1 MKISTVFFIVMQLTA
16 CSFGNQD
23 AQWKESAVETISLI
37 DEQYM
42 DPCRVVLTPLDITD
56 SGNLIGRYQ
65 QAVLRNTL
73 PLENLE
79 KLGWAFISKAR
90 TRFDSGFYSLAE
102 QAAQCIEKRQKNSPA
117 ALLLKGHV
125 LHNLHR
131 FTEAELVARQLIQQ
145 RGLWFEY
152 ALLGDVLLEQGRLH
166 AATDAYQV
174 MMNQRPGPQAYT
186 RAAHLRWLK
195 GDLNGAIEMMTLSV
209 QAIGG
214 RASEV
219 TAWTAVRLGIYLF
232 QAGKFGDAQRLLEH
246 ARSLQKDYAP
256 ALLAQG
262 RILLAQNN
270 PADAVKL
277 LNIAVK
283 ILPLPEYLW
292 LLIEALQ
299 GNQQPE
305 QARKIESR
313 LMQTGASEDPRTC
326 SLYLASTGQHVATA
340 LRLAKQDFETRQDI
354 FSHDALAWSL
364 YSANQIT
371 EALHHIKRAV
381 SEGTQDARLFLHAA
395 VIYQAAGDASQAL
408 YWRQKAKAIQHML
421 LPSERTALEKSFAAT
436 DIAMTSPGVH

>member
-1 MKISTVFFIVMQLTA
+1 MKMSTVVFIVLQLTA
-16 CSFGNQD
+16 CSFGDQD
-23 AQWKESAVETISLI
+23 IQWKESAVDKISLV
-37 DEQYM
+37 DEQYI
-42 DPCRVVLTPLDITD
+42 DPCGIVLTPLDNTD
-56 SGNLIGRYQ
+56 SGDLIGRYQ
-65 QAVLRNTL
+65 QAVLRDTL
-73 PLENLE
+73 PLANLE

-90 TRFDSGFYSLAE
+90 AGFDSGFYSLAE
-102 QAAQCIEKRQKNSPA
+102 QAAQCIEQRQHNSPA
-117 ALLLKGHV
+117 ALLLIGHV

-195 GDLNGAIEMMTLSV
+195 GDLDGAIEMMTLSLR
-209 QAIGG
+209 AIGG

-219 TAWTAVRLGIYLF
+219 TAWTAVRLGVYLL

-246 ARSLQKDYAP
+246 ARSLQNDYAP

-262 RILLAQNN
+262 RLLLAQNK
-270 PADAVKL
+270 PEDAVKL
-277 LNIAVK
+277 LHKAVK
-283 ILPLPEYLW
+283 IHPLPEYLW

-305 QARKIESR
+305 QARKIEAR
-313 LMQTGASEDPRTC
+313 LMQTGASEDRRTY

-340 LRLAKQDFETRQDI
+340 LRLAIQDFETREDI

-364 YSANQIT
+364 YSANQT
-371 EALHHIKRAV
+371 TAALHHIKRAV
-381 SEGTQDARLFLHAA
+381 SEGTQDARLFFHAA
-395 VIYQAAGDASQAL
+395 VITQAAGDASQAL

-421 LPSERTALEKSFAAT
+421 LPSERAALEKSFAAA
-436 DIAMTSPGVH
+436 DVAMTSPGIQ